1 MSGVDGQAD
10 VAGRLRLSPFD
21 PKAARD
27 SLDLCCK
34 RAYSRFEIVW
44 AKSAVKRREFIT
56 LAGAAAATWP
66 SAARAQQS
74 GRLRRIGVLMA
85 DFDSQPRIKAFESAW
100 PALGWVEGRNVHVDY
115 HFAAGDP
122 DSFRTH
128 AAALVAA
135 APEVILVAGT
145 SVLAAARQATQS
157 IPIVFVGISDPEGAG
172 VVDNL
177 SRPGGTLTGFAN
189 FEPTIGGKW
198 LQTLKEVAP
207 QVTRVAVLRNPDGLK
222 RIMTAIESLA
232 PAFSVEA
239 LEYNAR
245 NADEI
250 ARVLGSVAG
259 RPNTG
264 LIMMPDPVLTSSGR
278 LVIDWAATNRVP
290 ALYPF
295 RSLVA
300 VGGLM
305 CYGVDIADQV
315 RRAAFY
321 IDRIL
326 KGEKPA
332 DMPVQAPTKFELVIN
347 LRTAKVLDLKVPP
360 TLLTSADELIE

>member
-1 MSGVDGQAD
+1 MRRRDF
-10 VAGRLRLSPFD
+10 L
-21 PKAARD
+21 KA
-27 SLDLCCK
+27 LGGT
-34 RAYSRFEIVW
+34 
-44 AKSAVKRREFIT
+44 AV
-56 LAGAAAATWP
+56 TWP

-85 DFDSQPRIKAFESAW
+85 EFDSQPRIKAFESAW
-100 PALGWVEGRNVHVDY
+100 PALGWVEGRSVHVDY

-128 AAALVAA
+128 AAAIVAA

-145 SVLAAARQATQS
+145 SVLAAVRKATQS
-157 IPIVFVGISDPEGAG
+157 IPIVFVGVSDPEGAG
-172 VVDNL
+172 VVANL
-177 SRPGGTLTGFAN
+177 SRPGANLTGFAN
-189 FEPTIGGKW
+189 FEPEIAGKW
-198 LQTLKEVAP
+198 LQMLKEVAP
-207 QVTRVAVLRNPDGLK
+207 HLARIAVLRNPDGLK

-250 ARVLGSVAG
+250 AHALGSVAG

-264 LIMMPDPVLTSSGR
+264 LIMMPDPILTSSGR

-305 CYGVDIADQV
+305 SYGVDIADQV

-347 LRTAKVLDLKVPP
+347 LRTARVLGLNVPP
-360 TLLTSADELIE
+360 ALLTSADEVIE

>member
-1 MSGVDGQAD
+1 M
-10 VAGRLRLSPFD
+10 R
-21 PKAARD
+21 
-27 SLDLCCK
+27 
-34 RAYSRFEIVW
+34 
-44 AKSAVKRREFIT
+44 RREFLGVLGGT
-56 LAGAAAATWP
+56 AAATWP
-66 SAARAQQS
+66 LAARAQQS
-74 GRLRRIGVLMA
+74 GRVRRIGVLMA
-85 DFDSQPRIKAFESAW
+85 NFDSQPRIKAFESTW
-100 PALGWVEGRNVHVDY
+100 PALGWVEGRNVHIDY

-145 SVLAAARQATQS
+145 SVLAAVRQTTQS
-157 IPIVFVGISDPEGAG
+157 IPTVFVGISDPEGAG
-172 VVDNL
+172 VVANL
-177 SRPGGTLTGFAN
+177 SRPGGNLTGFAN
-189 FEPTIGGKW
+189 FEPAIGGKW

-207 QVTRVAVLRNPDGLK
+207 HVTRVAVLRNPDGLK

-232 PAFSVEA
+232 PTFGVEV
-239 LEYNAR
+239 LEYSAR
-245 NADEI
+245 NAGEI
-250 ARVLGSVAG
+250 ASVLGSVAG

-264 LIMMPDPVLTSSGR
+264 LIMMPDPVLTASGR

-300 VGGLM
+300 EGGLM

-332 DMPVQAPTKFELVIN
+332 DMPVQAPNKFELVIN
-347 LRTAKVLDLKVPP
+347 LRTAKALGLNVPA
-360 TLLTSADELIE
+360 TLLTSADEVIE